1 MHLWPISSH
10 CIIHLLIYSAK
21 LHSCLIISS
30 IIYCIQCVFFDIN
43 ASDFLAAINLSGTVT
58 QTMENRLVVFQ
69 YTLNYSLSLYFMS
82 LSLFSLSLCYYSTL
96 SRRTVAVSGSSSHYS
111 AGLNNKNG
119 LLTQGQWE
127 RVPSQC
133 SSQCCVFT
141 ENFTFIYLV
150 HPFLWLKLLSTIFFW
165 WCQTK
170 CLQGK

>member
-21 LHSCLIISS
+21 LHYFITLYIISS
-30 IIYCIQCVFFDIN
+30 IIYCIKCVFFDIN
-43 ASDFLAAINLSGTVT
+43 ASDFLAAINLLGTVT

-69 YTLNYSLSLYFMS
+69 YTLNCSLSLYFMS

-127 RVPSQC
+127 
-133 SSQCCVFT
+133 SSKPVFESVLCCHWKFHIHLYCT
-141 ENFTFIYLV
+141 
-150 HPFLWLKLLSTIFFW
+150 SIFM
-165 WCQTK
+165 T
-170 CLQGK
+170 